1 MHETVKEDLLKEDS
15 LLATSVWSAM
25 LAGNRKF
32 AEGSLNCH
40 GLSEE
45 TRLSL
50 IEGQH
55 PGAVVLSCADS
66 RVAPDFIFDAGFVVF
81 FSVFT
86 AGEFLVYLLIF
97 SVE

>member
-1 MHETVKEDLLKEDS
+1 MHETVKEDLLEEDS

-32 AEGSLNCH
+32 AEGSLNCD

-50 IEGQH
+50 VEVSILELLFF
-55 PGAVVLSCADS
+55 PVLTRALLQNLC
-66 RVAPDFIFDAGFVVF
+66 
-81 FSVFT
+81 SVP
-86 AGEFLVYLLIF
+86 V
-97 SVE
+97 